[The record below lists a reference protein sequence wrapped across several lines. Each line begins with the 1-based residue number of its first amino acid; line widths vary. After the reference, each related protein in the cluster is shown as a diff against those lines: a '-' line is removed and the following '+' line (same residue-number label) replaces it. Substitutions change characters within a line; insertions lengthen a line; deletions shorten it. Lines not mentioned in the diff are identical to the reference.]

1 MNMKTIKTVA
11 LAALLSTS
19 FITSP
24 ALADTV
30 SPPTGNT
37 ADATTQ
43 AAEQAQCDALAA
55 LHGPATGDNDHWSAT
70 VAEGAVTLVTGPTET
85 GNRVIDTNTVVG
97 TGTFVPSVLE
107 IHGNPVRIGGS
118 VNMFGDQWA
127 SAGYY
132 PDSTY
137 NFTADFASTWA
148 HAFSCNI
155 SQEVYHP
162 AVYHPPVH
170 HDQVGH
176 WIVDPDAH
184 GNEEANT
191 NNCNAFNQSLPLG
204 PPQGGNTQANC
215 LYIVDTAAYDDP
227 EYTDPAYW
235 DAPALVGNENGV
247 AVNQDQ
253 SDNLNGFEDHGGIV
267 QVTGAYHV
275 GQVVICI
282 SPGSKGGSWRTQNG
296 YGGGSLTGPAA
307 GCNTP
312 YFKIAPYYAGSQT
325 SNGTFISVP
334 HYVYP

>member
-1 MNMKTIKTVA
+1 MKTIKTVA

-19 FITSP
+19 LVSTP
-24 ALADTV
+24 TYADTI
-30 SPPTGNT
+30 SPPTGAL

-55 LHGPATGDNDHWSAT
+55 LHDTANGDIWTAT
-70 VAEGAVTLVTGPTET
+70 VVEGAVTLVSGPTET
-85 GNRVIDTNTVVG
+85 GNRVIDTSSIVG
-97 TGTFVPSVLE
+97 TGTYVPSVLE
-107 IHGNPVRIGGS
+107 IRGNPMRIGGS

-127 SAGYY
+127 TAGYY

-137 NFTADFASTWA
+137 NFTADFASTFA

-155 SQEVYHP
+155 YD
-162 AVYHPPVH
+162 AVYHAAVH
-170 HDQVGH
+170 HDAVPAQGYYTNPGTHPSEGEGSCQGLSPANPH
-176 WIVDPDAH
+176 WGEDIGACVW
-184 GNEEANT
+184 
-191 NNCNAFNQSLPLG
+191 
-204 PPQGGNTQANC
+204 TQ
-215 LYIVDTAAYDDP
+215 TAPAQPAYDDP
-227 EYTDPAYW
+227 AYN
-235 DAPALVGNENGV
+235 DEPALVGNEAGV
-247 AVNQDQ
+247 PVNQDQ
-253 SDNLNGFEDHGGIV
+253 TDNLNGIEDHGGPV
-267 QVTGAYHV
+267 QVTGDYHV
-275 GQVVICI
+275 GQPVICI